1 MLPMQKS
8 IHSVH
13 HKILIAM
20 LRSLREEAGF
30 TQSELAEKLGRSQSF
45 VSKYEAGEL
54 QLDLL
59 ELRSLCEKLGTS
71 LPAFVTDFE
80 RRIQ

>member
-1 MLPMQKS
+1 MQKS

>member
-1 MLPMQKS
+1 MRKS
-8 IHSVH
+8 IHSAH
-13 HKILIAM
+13 HRILIAM

-30 TQSELAEKLGRSQSF
+30 TQSELAEKLDRSQSF

-59 ELRSLCEKLGTS
+59 ELRSVCEKLGTS